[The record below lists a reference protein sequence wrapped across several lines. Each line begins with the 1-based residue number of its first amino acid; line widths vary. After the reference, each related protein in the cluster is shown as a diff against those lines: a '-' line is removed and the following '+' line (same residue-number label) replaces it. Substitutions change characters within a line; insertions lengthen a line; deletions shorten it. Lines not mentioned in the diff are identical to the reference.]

1 MPIIY
6 WHRAESS
13 LVKMGGW
20 GELYYFK
27 FFYTLKRLRAIP
39 ALVAATGSAIFAP
52 ISVHAEEVKSATPE
66 PAAPLVQSP
75 EAAPTKPAIKTTG
88 WMGELPIK
96 SGVRNKDCD
105 LFGNPRSQACVGASP
120 AVKPA
125 NLFERAVMG
134 GTMLGATD
142 GKAIISD
149 PYTYFQSKGTAWAI
163 SQATA
168 AMNKQ
173 FQKIPFLAQT
183 TVGMDQ
189 TTGASG
195 SFYLDSLMKI
205 TTLGKDAQGDPKGLM
220 FGQARWTAAWGFPGS
235 TINTGVGTRYRIGKD
250 AMVGVNGF
258 WDYRMV
264 EYTSAYS
271 RWGVGVEGFYK
282 DFELRNNWYI
292 SGTDTKV
299 IGETASTITYERVVP
314 GWDVELGY
322 RLPSYPQLAFFLKG
336 FGWDYVSTTDNTG
349 IGGYVNWQA
358 TPNVNLE
365 AGVSN
370 EVPVYLTYVPSSN
383 NDVYVNF
390 KLKYTFNK
398 VEFAKRDYK
407 SINLTRMTQ
416 PVRRR
421 YDVLLERYTSNK
433 NTGTGSLVVSGI

>member
-1 MPIIY
+1 
-6 WHRAESS
+6 
-13 LVKMGGW
+13 MGGW

-264 EYTSAYS
+264 EYTSAY
-271 RWGVGVEGFYK
+271 
-282 DFELRNNWYI
+282 
-292 SGTDTKV
+292 
-299 IGETASTITYERVVP
+299 
-314 GWDVELGY
+314 
-322 RLPSYPQLAFFLKG
+322 
-336 FGWDYVSTTDNTG
+336 
-349 IGGYVNWQA
+349 
-358 TPNVNLE
+358 
-365 AGVSN
+365 
-370 EVPVYLTYVPSSN
+370 
-383 NDVYVNF
+383 
-390 KLKYTFNK
+390 
-398 VEFAKRDYK
+398 
-407 SINLTRMTQ
+407 
-416 PVRRR
+416 RR
-421 YDVLLERYTSNK
+421 
-433 NTGTGSLVVSGI
+433 

>member
-1 MPIIY
+1 M
-6 WHRAESS
+6 
-13 LVKMGGW
+13 
-20 GELYYFK
+20 
-27 FFYTLKRLRAIP
+27 KRLKVLS
-39 ALVAATGSAIFAP
+39 ALAGIAGTFISLPSSAL
-52 ISVHAEEVKSATPE
+52 AEELKIPSQTPAVAEAPKAT
-66 PAAPLVQSP
+66 
-75 EAAPTKPAIKTTG
+75 EAAKQPTVKNSE
-88 WMGELPIK
+88 WMKGLQMK
-96 SGVRNKDCD
+96 SGVINKDCD
-105 LFGNPRSQACVGASP
+105 LFNAPRSQACVGTAPS
-120 AVKPA
+120 VKPT
-125 NLFERAVMG
+125 NFFEKAVMG
-134 GTMLGATD
+134 TTMLGATD
-142 GKAIISD
+142 GKEIVSD
-149 PYTYFQSKGTAWAI
+149 PYNYFRSKGTEWAI

-183 TVGMDQ
+183 TIGMDQ
-189 TTGASG
+189 TTGSAG

-205 TTLGKDAQGDPKGLM
+205 KTLGKDAQGDPQGLM

-235 TINTGVGTRYRIGKD
+235 TVNTGVGTRYRIGKD

-336 FGWDYVSTTDNTG
+336 FGWDYVSREDNTG
-349 IGGYVNWQA
+349 VGGYVNWQA

-370 EVPVYLTYVPSSN
+370 EIPVYITYVPNSN
-383 NDVYVNF
+383 NDVFVNF
-390 KLKYTFNK
+390 KLKYTFQK
-398 VEFAKRDYK
+398 ITFA
-407 SINLTRMTQ
+407 
-416 PVRRR
+416 RRT
-421 YDVLLERYTSNK
+421 TSRS
-433 NTGTGSLVVSGI
+433 TSHE

>member
-1 MPIIY
+1 VV
-6 WHRAESS
+6 AE
-13 LVKMGGW
+13 
-20 GELYYFK
+20 
-27 FFYTLKRLRAIP
+27 
-39 ALVAATGSAIFAP
+39 AT
-52 ISVHAEEVKSATPE
+52 KSTATPE
-66 PAAPLVQSP
+66 QPAL
-75 EAAPTKPAIKTTG
+75 KPTG
-88 WMGELPIK
+88 WLNGLQMK
-96 SGVRNKDCD
+96 SGMSHKDCD
-105 LFGNPRSQACVGASP
+105 IFNSPRSQACVSSSP
-120 AVKPA
+120 NVKPA
-125 NLFERAVMG
+125 NFFEKAVMG
-134 GTMLGATD
+134 ATMLGASD
-142 GKAIISD
+142 GKEIASD
-149 PYTYFQSKGTAWAI
+149 PYNYFKSKGTEWAI

-183 TVGMDQ
+183 TIGMDQ
-189 TTGASG
+189 TTGSAG

-205 TTLGKDAQGDPKGLM
+205 KTLGKDAQGDPQGLM

-271 RWGVGVEGFYK
+271 RWGVGIEGFYK

-336 FGWDYVSTTDNTG
+336 FGWDYVSREDNTG
-349 IGGYVNWQA
+349 LGGYVNWQA

-370 EVPVYLTYVPSSN
+370 EIPVYITYAPNSN
-383 NDVYVNF
+383 NDVFVNF
-390 KLKYTFNK
+390 KLKYTFQK
-398 VEFAKRDYK
+398 VVFDKSNYK
-407 SINLTRMTQ
+407 QINLARMAQ

-421 YDVLLERYTSNK
+421 YDVLLERYSTNKSNMGVTVRVSGTSN
-433 NTGTGSLVVSGI
+433 

>member
-1 MPIIY
+1 M
-6 WHRAESS
+6 
-13 LVKMGGW
+13 
-20 GELYYFK
+20 
-27 FFYTLKRLRAIP
+27 KRLKAIP

-52 ISVHAEEVKSATPE
+52 ISVHAEEVKTATPE

-75 EAAPTKPAIKTTG
+75 EAAPAKPAVKSTG

-142 GKAIISD
+142 GKAIASD
-149 PYTYFQSKGTAWAI
+149 PYSYFQSKGTAWAI

-189 TTGASG
+189 TTGAAG

-205 TTLGKDAQGDPKGLM
+205 TTLGKDAQGDPKGLI
-220 FGQARWTAAWGFPGS
+220 FGQARWIGAWGFSGS
-235 TINTGVGTRYRIGKD
+235 TVNTGVGGRYRIGND

-258 WDYRMV
+258 WDYRIV
-264 EYTSAYS
+264 GYTTSHS
-271 RWGVGVEGFYK
+271 RFGVGAEGFYR

-292 SGTDTKV
+292 AGT
-299 IGETASTITYERVVP
+299 GEKAFNSDGGVTYQRVVP

-336 FGWDYVSTTDNTG
+336 FNWDYVSRPDN
-349 IGGYVNWQA
+349 GGLGAAVNWQA
-358 TPNVNLE
+358 TPNVNIE
-365 AGVSN
+365 TGVSN
-370 EVPVYLTYVPSSN
+370 EVPVYLTYATSNN
-383 NDVYVNF
+383 NDVFVNF
-390 KLKYTFNK
+390 KVKYTFEK
-398 VEFAKRDYK
+398 VTFAKKDYK
-407 SINLTRMTQ
+407 QINLTRMTQ

-421 YDVLLERYTSNK
+421 YDVLLETYTK
-433 NTGTGSLVVSGI
+433 GSGFTVKSI

>member
-1 MPIIY
+1 MPP
-6 WHRAESS
+6 
-13 LVKMGGW
+13 G
-20 GELYYFK
+20 
-27 FFYTLKRLRAIP
+27 
-39 ALVAATGSAIFAP
+39 ALVEALPQPATTA
-52 ISVHAEEVKSATPE
+52 K
-66 PAAPLVQSP
+66 PLLSPTIKNSGWIKGVQ
-75 EAAPTKPAIKTTG
+75 EN
-88 WMGELPIK
+88 
-96 SGVRNKDCD
+96 SGVTSRACD
-105 LFGNPRSQACVGASP
+105 LFNAPRSHACLGSP
-120 AVKPA
+120 ATVKPV
-125 NLFERAVMG
+125 NFFEKAVMG
-134 GTMLGATD
+134 ATMIGVSD
-142 GKAIISD
+142 GKEILSD
-149 PYTYFQSKGTAWAI
+149 PYSYFKSKGTEWAI

-183 TVGMDQ
+183 TIGMDQ
-189 TTGASG
+189 TTGSAG

-205 TTLGKDAQGDPKGLM
+205 KTLGKDAQGDPQGLM

-235 TINTGVGTRYRIGKD
+235 TINTGVGTRYRIGKE

-264 EYTSAYS
+264 EYTTSYS

-322 RLPSYPQLAFFLKG
+322 RLPSYPQLAFFVKG
-336 FGWDYVSTTDNTG
+336 FGWDYVSREDNTG
-349 IGGYVNWQA
+349 VGGYVNWQA

-370 EVPVYLTYVPSSN
+370 EIPVYITYTPSSN
-383 NDVYVNF
+383 NDVFVNF

-398 VEFAKRDYK
+398 VLFAKKDYK
-407 SINLTRMTQ
+407 QINLTRMTQ

-421 YDVLLERYTSNK
+421 YDVLLERYSQSK
-433 NTGTGSLVVSGI
+433 NSGNFEVLVSGF